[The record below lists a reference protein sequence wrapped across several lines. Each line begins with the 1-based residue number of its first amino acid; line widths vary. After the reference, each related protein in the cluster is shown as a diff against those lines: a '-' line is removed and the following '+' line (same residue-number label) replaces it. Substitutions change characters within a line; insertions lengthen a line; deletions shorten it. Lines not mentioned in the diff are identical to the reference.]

1 MKKAKSGASFKA
13 EYREYVKTTP
23 EWALIDDLVHL
34 RKVIRWLPGSISCA
48 ATGFLN
54 VVPVSGWMVVLSALF
69 DGAPPET
76 HVAQIWVFGMLS
88 IVVHSCFMFCMSKG
102 FIWGQK
108 YLIRYLWGVNL
119 LSAALLAAAIYTKA
133 QPFVIGFAVVG
144 LMVAA
149 FMLSL
154 ARGKR
159 FTAYAEIMRV
169 KRIYL
174 QDRREMLASLLK
186 RRRSSIGRAKK

>member
-1 MKKAKSGASFKA
+1 MTKAKSGTSFEA
-13 EYREYVKTTP
+13 EYREHVKTTP
-23 EWALIDDLVHL
+23 EWALVDDLVHL
-34 RKVIRWLPGSISCA
+34 RKVIHWLPGSISCA

-54 VVPVSGWMVVLSALF
+54 VVPVSAWMVVLSALF

-76 HVAQIWVFGMLS
+76 HVAQVWVFGMLS
-88 IVVHSCFMFCMSKG
+88 IVVHSCFMFCMSMG

-119 LSAALLAAAIYTKA
+119 LSVTLLAAAIYIKA
-133 QPFVIGFAVVG
+133 QTFVVGFALVG
-144 LMVAA
+144 SAVAV

-169 KRIYL
+169 KRIYM
-174 QDRREMLASLLK
+174 QDRREMLVSLLK